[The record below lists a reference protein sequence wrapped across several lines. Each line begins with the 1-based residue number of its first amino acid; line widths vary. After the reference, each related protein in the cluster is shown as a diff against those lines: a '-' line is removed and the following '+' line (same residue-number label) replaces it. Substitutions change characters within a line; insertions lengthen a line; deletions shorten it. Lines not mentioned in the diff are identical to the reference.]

1 MDPKRISIYEG
12 FCLEQDLTK
21 SKDPQFFAYKK
32 PWMSYAQDL
41 EEYLPSFFHAD
52 KEEDGQR
59 LASFTNKLS
68 GHILKIRRMSKS
80 RRNQ

>member
-1 MDPKRISIYEG
+1 MDPKWISIYEG

-41 EEYLPSFFHAD
+41 EEYLPSIFYAD
-52 KEEDGQR
+52 KEED
-59 LASFTNKLS
+59 
-68 GHILKIRRMSKS
+68 
-80 RRNQ
+80 